1 MKKILLL
8 FLGVI
13 LFMGCVGQSDTN
25 PNINDEFNEN
35 YEQLQE
41 DFPKYDQDKNEKEFN
56 ETFSKENIVTY
67 CIVDMSDVIIKYYL
81 GDDQLIM
88 HSSYMGNW
96 NMIRTDHE
104 VQCVS
109 SSDIQEIQCVPL
121 SEVGSFEEIKTA
133 WLQTGQ
139 IMGNCTTLQ
148 EFPSEFQ

>member
-1 MKKILLL
+1 MKNQLLL

-25 PNINDEFNEN
+25 TNDDFNEN
-35 YEQLQE
+35 YEQLKE

-56 ETFSKENIVTY
+56 ETYSKENIVTY